1 LGLLAT
7 GREGQVA
14 STVGVLGASGVYGR
28 HLVPR
33 LAARGWRVRAL
44 VRRPEA
50 AAALAASGAEI
61 SRADIFEPATLREG
75 LAGCDVAVNLATDL
89 PMPGEAADFAAN
101 DRLRREG
108 VPLWLGAC
116 REAGVERVLQQSIGL
131 VHAGTG
137 DAWVDEDAFVP
148 PDRETV
154 TGRAI
159 AAALD
164 MEAAVRGSG
173 LDWLIL
179 RGAYFYGPGTGVEDD
194 WFARAREG
202 RLRLPGDGADYLS
215 LVHVADMAA
224 ATVLAI
230 ERWPSRQALI
240 VADDAPA
247 RTRDILADAA
257 RLAGGAPPQPG
268 GRGFGVS
275 FRLRNARA
283 RERLGWAP
291 AYPDHRAGLA
301 R

>member
-1 LGLLAT
+1 
-7 GREGQVA
+7 VS

-33 LAARGWRVRAL
+33 LAVRGWRVRAL

-50 AAALAASGAEI
+50 AAALASCGAEI
-61 SRADIFEPATLREG
+61 FQADIFEPATLREG
-75 LAGCDVAVNLATDL
+75 LEGCDVAVNLATDL
-89 PMPGEAADFAAN
+89 PMPGEAGDFAAN

-108 VPLWLGAC
+108 VPIWLAAC
-116 REAGVERVLQQSIGL
+116 GEAGVERVLQQSIGL
-131 VHAGTG
+131 VHAGVG
-137 DAWVDEDAFVP
+137 DDWVDEGDFVP
-148 PDRETV
+148 PAPETV

-159 AAALD
+159 AAALE

-179 RGAYFYGPGTGVEDD
+179 RGAYFYGPGTGVEDG

-202 RLRLPGDGADYLS
+202 RLRVPGDGAEYLS
-215 LVHVADMAA
+215 LVHVADMAT
-224 ATVLAI
+224 ATVRAI

-247 RTRDILADAA
+247 RMREILEHVA
-257 RLAGGAPPQPG
+257 RLAGGPPPQPG

-291 AYPDHRAGLA
+291 AYPDYRAGLA